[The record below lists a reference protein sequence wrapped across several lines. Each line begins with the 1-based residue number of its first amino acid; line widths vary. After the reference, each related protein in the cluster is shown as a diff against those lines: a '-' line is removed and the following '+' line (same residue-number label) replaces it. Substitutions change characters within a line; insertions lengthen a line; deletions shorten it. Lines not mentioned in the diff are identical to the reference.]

1 MLMMSYSDHF
11 LSFISA
17 SIRLLTLSKDN
28 SSKATDAI
36 CPYWVRMLLW
46 WGGVVGGGGG
56 VCV

>member
-11 LSFISA
+11 LSFIPA

-46 WGGVVGGGGG
+46 WGGVVGGG
-56 VCV
+56 V